1 MILWVDSTPL
11 GGTLAPCCLA
21 EDTFPAVFRRQLG
34 WNWNVWTASVVSLH
48 LAFQGSSSKMKHYK
62 RMIPHVQALT
72 KPLLAPHLLMSHWPK
87 PITWLRQVSRAW
99 LHKGMNTRKCF
110 TGGTKVT
117 GCNTM
122 FFSNI
127 LWEKMGLFASDKVTN
142 RKQVKHG
149 NSTRD
154 HTNEVSLTLKNIS
167 QKS

>member
-1 MILWVDSTPL
+1 MGWFHST
-11 GGTLAPCCLA
+11 GGYFGPMLSVRGH
-21 EDTFPAVFRRQLG
+21 FPAVFRQQLG
-34 WNWNVWTASVVSLH
+34 WNCNVWMASVVSLH

-62 RMIPHVQALT
+62 RIIPHVQAFT
-72 KPLLAPHLLMSHWPK
+72 KPLLAPHLIMSHWPK
-87 PITWLRQVSRAW
+87 PITWLRLVSRAW

-127 LWEKMGLFASDKVTN
+127 LWEKTGLFPSDKVTN
-142 RKQVKHG
+142 RKQVKHW